1 LLFSDIFHI
10 SIEPV
15 VRSRAQTGI
24 SAENIESGNRGGH
37 MGSSW
42 HAGAI
47 LAGLI
52 GASVFAGC
60 GDRRADDTAARMD
73 SPDTMSAR
81 SETADTG
88 APGAGRLSDANIVA
102 LLDEANMAD
111 SASGAYALGKAT
123 SPDVKTFAKLM
134 MGEHHS
140 LRVQGQ
146 QLARKLNLTPEPPA
160 DDPLKPAA
168 ASEMAA
174 LRAAPKGAQFDRTYI
189 EQEIGI
195 HKAVLD
201 LAEKAHG
208 AAQNGELKKLIEQ
221 AKPVIEKH
229 LDRAEEIQ
237 KKLGKPSA

>member
-1 LLFSDIFHI
+1 
-10 SIEPV
+10 
-15 VRSRAQTGI
+15 
-24 SAENIESGNRGGH
+24 
-37 MGSSW
+37 MGSSL

-60 GDRRADDTAARMD
+60 GDRRGDDTAARPG
-73 SPDTMSAR
+73 SPDTMFAR

-88 APGAGRLSDANIVA
+88 APGAGQLSDANIVA

-123 SPDVKTFAKLM
+123 DPDVKAFAKLM
-134 MGEHHS
+134 MGEHHA
-140 LRVQGQ
+140 LRAQGQ
-146 QLARKLNLTPEPPA
+146 QLAKQLNVTPTPP
-160 DDPLKPAA
+160 DNDPLKPAV

-201 LAEKAHG
+201 LAGQAHD
-208 AAQNGELKKLIEQ
+208 AAQNEQLKKLIEQ